1 MQIFPKQCC
10 QTTSPLSQAGGVGG
24 GLVSTPLGFLRRQSL
39 NFLHFR
45 NFVKGNAGPLS
56 ASLGPAKA
64 RAVPARGIRV

>member
-1 MQIFPKQCC
+1 MPYSLAWQAPI
-10 QTTSPLSQAGGVGG
+10 QTTVFSML
-24 GLVSTPLGFLRRQSL
+24 QSL

-56 ASLGPAKA
+56 ASLGLAKA